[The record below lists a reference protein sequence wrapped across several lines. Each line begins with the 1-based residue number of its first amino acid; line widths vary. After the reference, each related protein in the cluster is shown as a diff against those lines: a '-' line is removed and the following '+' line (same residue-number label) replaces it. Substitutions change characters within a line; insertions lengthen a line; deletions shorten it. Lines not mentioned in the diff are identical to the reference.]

1 MKPPNLQIESSVKMA
16 RENLLS
22 QIELYQ
28 KQGVKGSSELNER
41 RESAKKTE
49 LNPET
54 TVGINTVKE
63 KPIANSDEAR
73 PKHEL

>member
-1 MKPPNLQIESSVKMA
+1 MRPPYPQIESTVKMA

-28 KQGVKGSSELNER
+28 KQGVKGSSEVNEQG
-41 RESAKKTE
+41 ESAKKTE
-49 LNPET
+49 LKPET
-54 TVGINTVKE
+54 IVGVNTVKE
-63 KPIANSDEAR
+63 KPVADSR

>member
-1 MKPPNLQIESSVKMA
+1 MRPPYPQIESTVKMA

-22 QIELYQ
+22 QIELYR
-28 KQGVKGSSELNER
+28 KQGVKGSSEVNEQ
-41 RESAKKTE
+41 RESSMKTE

-63 KPIANSDEAR
+63 KTVANSDEAG